1 MASLSTWEFVNLG
14 QVVFQGQ
21 LNQLFLYWSL
31 TGTWGVGGGGTV
43 PLSQSTS
50 GQLKSPQ
57 MIQSLLLSLSCC
69 SDASSWSE
77 CLCSRWG
84 I

>member
-31 TGTWGVGGGGTV
+31 TGTWGGGRG
-43 PLSQSTS
+43 
-50 GQLKSPQ
+50 
-57 MIQSLLLSLSCC
+57 
-69 SDASSWSE
+69 
-77 CLCSRWG
+77 RWG
-84 I
+84 DCSSLPVYIWAVEVTTDDTVSTLVTELL

>member
-31 TGTWGVGGGGTV
+31 TGTWGVGGGDCSTLPVYIWAVEVTTDDTV
-43 PLSQSTS
+43 ST
-50 GQLKSPQ
+50 LVTE
-57 MIQSLLLSLSCC
+57 LLQ
-69 SDASSWSE
+69 
-77 CLCSRWG
+77 
-84 I
+84 

>member
-31 TGTWGVGGGGTV
+31 TGTWGVGGGGG
-43 PLSQSTS
+43 LFH
-50 GQLKSPQ
+50 SP
-57 MIQSLLLSLSCC
+57 SLHLGS
-69 SDASSWSE
+69 
-77 CLCSRWG
+77 
-84 I
+84 